1 MSVRAGRGSLNL
13 AVTSWQVAA
22 PAVLGIVALA
32 SGQLG
37 GGIMLL
43 GLAALAAL
51 AFWLW
56 WVLNLVCNP

>member
-1 MSVRAGRGSLNL
+1 MFIWIVSI
-13 AVTSWQVAA
+13 WQVAA

-56 WVLNLVCNP
+56 